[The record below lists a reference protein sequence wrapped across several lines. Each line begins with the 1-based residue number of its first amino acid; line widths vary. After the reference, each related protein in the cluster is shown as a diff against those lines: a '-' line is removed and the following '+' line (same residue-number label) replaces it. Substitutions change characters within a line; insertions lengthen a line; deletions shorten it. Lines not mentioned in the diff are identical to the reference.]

1 MSGYLWIALI
11 TLAPWIELRAS
22 IPIGIIPTDL
32 GITLGIIPADLNPLL
47 VFVIA
52 VVVNIL
58 LFFPIYFGLKFAH
71 KYLVRWKFYEKTTTR
86 IREKGEPYIKKYGFI
101 GLGVFI
107 GIPLPGSGVYSG
119 TLLAWLVGM
128 GWKKA
133 FAAAVIGVLIA
144 GSIVFGLAL
153 GLSIA
158 INDVVSWP
166 VTGAVL
172 GVIALVVLW
181 RWWVRRK
188 REKAIAE
195 SAAEGSEE
203 SV

>member
-1 MSGYLWIALI
+1 MGDYLWIALI
-11 TLAPWIELRAS
+11 TLVPWIELRVS
-22 IPIGIIPTDL
+22 IPYGIIGTDL
-32 GITLGIIPADLNPLL
+32 DPII
-47 VFVIA
+47 VFVTAI
-52 VVVNIL
+52 VVNII

-71 KYLVRWKFYEKTTTR
+71 KYLVRWKFYERTTIR

-101 GLGVFI
+101 GLGIFI

-133 FAAAVIGVLIA
+133 FAAAIIGVLIA
-144 GSIVFGLAL
+144 GSIVFGLAW

-172 GVIALVVLW
+172 GVIALFILW

-188 REKAIAE
+188 RSRAIAE
-195 SAAEGSEE
+195 NTEE
-203 SV
+203 PQENV